1 MDEVT
6 ALVEAIQQDME
17 QNGGT
22 FPDLELL
29 PRVMA
34 EVSPGER
41 EDELNERGKGR
52 RVRAARTR
60 QVQAKR
66 RRGGTS
72 VGERGAAPITTTEY
86 TNMAVVNRPASHNLS
101 EVTATSRSGH
111 LISRTGDPTNNIQK
125 RMLEGGYKEVHEG
138 IQPIFRQ
145 ELSTPIIRPTGFPE
159 SPTKRRRLSHEMDSH
174 SQFQVNS
181 IRCQDPQTITP
192 PESDPSVSRRTS
204 LTAEYISPLSCS
216 ALVLEG
222 VHTALQTVQVTSE
235 ADMSP
240 RIAT

>member
-41 EDELNERGKGR
+41 EDELNDKGKGR
-52 RVRAARTR
+52 RVRVARTR

-72 VGERGAAPITTTEY
+72 AGEKGAAPTTATEY
-86 TNMAVVNRPASHNLS
+86 TNMAVANRSSHNPS
-101 EVTATSRSGH
+101 EVTATSRSGNLSSH
-111 LISRTGDPTNNIQK
+111 MGDPTNNMPK
-125 RMLEGGYKEVHEG
+125 RMLEGGYKEVQEG
-138 IQPIFRQ
+138 IQQNFQQ
-145 ELSTPIIRPTGFPE
+145 ELATPVIRSTGLPE
-159 SPTKRRRLSHEMDSH
+159 SPTKRRRLSHEME
-174 SQFQVNS
+174 SQSQCQVNF
-181 IRCQDPQTITP
+181 IRCQDPQIITP

-204 LTAEYISPLSCS
+204 LAVECVSPLSCS
-216 ALVLEG
+216 AHVLEG
-222 VHTALQTVQVTSE
+222 VHAALQTVQVTSE
-235 ADMSP
+235 ADMSS
-240 RIAT
+240 RIAA